1 MKVKA
6 LGVIGVFGSFLSGL
20 IGGWDTAIQTLC
32 LFMFI
37 DYISGLVVAGVFHK
51 SPKTDDGTLESRAG
65 WKGLIRKGYT
75 LIIVM
80 VANRVDLQLGTSYIR
95 DGVCIAFMVNE
106 LISIIENGGL
116 MGLPIPQILS
126 NSIEI
131 LKEKGEMKNA

>member
-1 MKVKA
+1 MKSKI
-6 LGVIGVFGSFLSGL
+6 LLLSGAIGSGL
-20 IGGWDTAIQTLC
+20 SYLLGGWDTAIQTLC
-32 LFMFI
+32 LFMLI
-37 DYISGLVVAGVFHK
+37 DYFSGLIVAGVFHN

-80 VANRVDLQLGTSYIR
+80 VANRVDLQLGTTYIR
-95 DGVCIAFMVNE
+95 DGVCIAFMCNE

-116 MGLPIPQILS
+116 MGLPIPQVLS

-131 LKEKGEMKNA
+131 LKEKGEIKNG

>member
-1 MKVKA
+1 MKTKTMGLVA
-6 LGVIGVFGSFLSGL
+6 GVGSFLSAL
-20 IGGWDTAIQTLC
+20 LGGWDTAIQTLC
-32 LFMFI
+32 LFMLI
-37 DYISGLVVAGVFHK
+37 DYVSGLIVAGVFHK
-51 SPKTDDGTLESRAG
+51 SPKTDDGTLESKAG

-80 VANRVDLQLGTSYIR
+80 VANRIDLQLGTSYIR
-95 DGVCIAFMVNE
+95 DGVCIAFMCNE

-131 LKEKGEMKNA
+131 LKEKGEVKNA

>member
-6 LGVIGVFGSFLSGL
+6 LGVIAAFGSFLSGL

-32 LFMFI
+32 LFMLI

-80 VANRVDLQLGTSYIR
+80 VANRVDLQLGTTYIR

-116 MGLPIPQILS
+116 MGLPIPQILT

>member
-1 MKVKA
+1 MKLKA
-6 LGVIGVFGSFLSGL
+6 LAVIGAGGSFLTYL
-20 IGGWDTAIQTLC
+20 LGGWDTAIQTLC
-32 LFMFI
+32 LFMLV
-37 DYISGLVVAGVFHK
+37 DYISGLIVAGVFHN

-80 VANRVDLQLGTSYIR
+80 VANRVDLQLGTTYIR
-95 DGVCIAFMVNE
+95 DGVCIAFMCNE

-116 MGLPIPQILS
+116 MGLPIPQILT

-131 LKEKGEMKNA
+131 LREKGEVKNA

>member
-1 MKVKA
+1 MKSKLMLS
-6 LGVIGVFGSFLSGL
+6 LGVIGSGL
-20 IGGWDTAIQTLC
+20 SCLLGGWDTAIQTLC
-32 LFMFI
+32 IFMMV
-37 DYISGLVVAGVFHK
+37 DYLSGLIVAGVFHN
-51 SPKTDDGTLESRAG
+51 SPKTSDGTLESRAG

-95 DGVCIAFMVNE
+95 DGVCIAFMCNE

-116 MGLPIPQILS
+116 MGLPIPQILT

-131 LKEKGEMKNA
+131 LKEKGDAQNG